1 MWFQMKVRS
10 EANAEFVDVS
20 RGDKDNVNFE
30 LVRPRTIKGTVGLPE
45 GAAASRDITVTVIA
59 SNSIDSADTVVY
71 IPKGSKEAA
80 YTLLVPPNDS
90 NDEYKVRYENWHDNS
105 FADIGN
111 VRKEN
116 AEGINLTLIAQKT
129 VSGKISLPYGT
140 APRGGLYAENNTDKV
155 KKCP

>member
-1 MWFQMKVRS
+1 
-10 EANAEFVDVS
+10 
-20 RGDKDNVNFE
+20 VNFE

-105 FADIGN
+105 FADIGYYGSSET
-111 VRKEN
+111 VRSADLAKE
-116 AEGINLTLIAQKT
+116 
-129 VSGKISLPYGT
+129 SM
-140 APRGGLYAENNTDKV
+140 
-155 KKCP
+155 